1 MGSDSRSAPLTRVLQ
16 QITQSSEHPGWLIE
30 QVDEG
35 VQAKVYAVRSQN
47 RQPIWQTYNNFL
59 IKLYKPDAAPNV
71 ELVRAQFDSLSRLHA
86 VLNGRTISG
95 WKTFTPAALFVCES
109 PLALVMTEI
118 PGTML
123 SLCLE
128 TGDNVTPEVLESV
141 SRAVVTAMETCWS
154 MGQLH
159 GDLHLDNILCDI
171 VNRDLSFIDL
181 GAPPNFLSLCDNITK
196 CWYPAS
202 RDLGFLL
209 FNTAVRVRSTIGKPR
224 ARLRQHM
231 FVENVLRVFIE
242 TIGPFEDKQALL
254 DEIHACARAH
264 LRSLDLSLSPRGL
277 WHLVLRPVTS
287 HRIDR
292 LIARLRTDAGD
303 SVS

>member
-1 MGSDSRSAPLTRVLQ
+1 VLQ
-16 QITQSSEHPGWLIE
+16 QFTQSSEDGGWLIE

-59 IKLYKPDAAPNV
+59 IKLYKPDASPNV

-86 VLNGRTISG
+86 ALNGRTISG

-141 SRAVVTAMETCWS
+141 PRAVVTAMETCWS

-171 VNRDLSFIDL
+171 VNKDLSFIDPGVPTNFFSL
-181 GAPPNFLSLCDNITK
+181 GDNITK
-196 CWYPAS
+196 RWYPAS
-202 RDLGFLL
+202 HDLGFLL
-209 FNTAVRVRSTIGKPR
+209 FNTAVRVTSTIGNPG
-224 ARLRQHM
+224 ARLRQHI
-231 FVENVLRVFIE
+231 FAKNVLRVFIE

-264 LRSLDLSLSPRGL
+264 LRGLDLSLSPRGL
-277 WHLVLRPVTS
+277 WHLVLRPVTF

-292 LIARLRTDAGD
+292 VIARLRTDAGE
-303 SVS
+303 SGF